1 MDGYVNHARDNP
13 FMTSTQ
19 RGKEAR
25 PEVDAC
31 GQGRGRSHYEDVY
44 SPMKAAQQEH
54 KHTDRYTNVKDRQRT
69 ELSKDIKTRI
79 HVYKTKVFSLL
90 KIQSKPTQHPVL
102 TP

>member
-1 MDGYVNHARDNP
+1 MGRHLLFTNWRV
-13 FMTSTQ
+13 TSGTLSI
-19 RGKEAR
+19 
-25 PEVDAC
+25 PN
-31 GQGRGRSHYEDVY
+31 YEDVY

-54 KHTDRYTNVKDRQRT
+54 KHTDRDTNVKERQRT

-79 HVYKTKVFSLL
+79 HVYETKVFSLL

>member
-1 MDGYVNHARDNP
+1 MGKTDKQTDR
-13 FMTSTQ
+13 Q
-19 RGKEAR
+19 RRNVGLGLATM
-25 PEVDAC
+25 
-31 GQGRGRSHYEDVY
+31 HNEDVY

-54 KHTDRYTNVKDRQRT
+54 KHTDRDTNVKERQRT

-79 HVYKTKVFSLL
+79 HVYETKVFSLL

>member
-1 MDGYVNHARDNP
+1 MIVEGPNGCLRQHSFP
-13 FMTSTQ
+13 ETS
-19 RGKEAR
+19 
-25 PEVDAC
+25 
-31 GQGRGRSHYEDVY
+31 GRGASRGPPNLPKFPPMANEDVY

-54 KHTDRYTNVKDRQRT
+54 KHTDRDTNVKERQRT

-79 HVYKTKVFSLL
+79 HVYETKVFSLL